1 MLARNMAVQG
11 CMCTPHGLEAVAGLE
26 ESLPGA
32 VLPRGR
38 CTMLAWPSRPTL
50 PNWSSFTSPRGK
62 PSLLSKAC
70 SDNRLPGCW
79 QRGSH
84 RVNFQL
90 RVWRMLPVGLF
101 CGVGEKGG
109 EQGEVSGRS
118 CVLPEQA
125 GHWHRSPSSSS
136 AICSCSARALCHHE
150 LRCSSSACASPG
162 QVTQVYSFRA
172 SFRVSKS
179 TFV

>member
-1 MLARNMAVQG
+1 MHTSWAGSSCWPGGVTALG
-11 CMCTPHGLEAVAGLE
+11 CAAPRTMHHACKAISSCSAQLELIRL
-26 ESLPGA
+26 S
-32 VLPRGR
+32 
-38 CTMLAWPSRPTL
+38 
-50 PNWSSFTSPRGK
+50 RGK
-62 PSLLSKAC
+62 PALLSKTC

-90 RVWRMLPVGLF
+90 GAWRMLPVGLF

-109 EQGEVSGRS
+109 ERAEVSGRS

-125 GHWHRSPSSSS
+125 GHWHCSPSSSS
-136 AICSCSARALCHHE
+136 AICSCSAHALCHHE
-150 LRCSSSACASPG
+150 LQCSSSACASPG

-172 SFRVSKS
+172 ASRVSKHLCVKQGPEPEAS
-179 TFV
+179 FLF

>member
-1 MLARNMAVQG
+1 MHTSWAGSSCWPGGVQGQCTTLAR
-11 CMCTPHGLEAVAGLE
+11 
-26 ESLPGA
+26 
-32 VLPRGR
+32 
-38 CTMLAWPSRPTL
+38 PSHPAL
-50 PNWSSFTSPRGK
+50 PNWSSFASPRGK

-70 SDNRLPGCW
+70 SDNRLTGCW

-90 RVWRMLPVGLF
+90 GVRRMLPVGLF

-109 EQGEVSGRS
+109 ERAEVSGRS

-136 AICSCSARALCHHE
+136 AICSCSAHALCHRE
-150 LRCSSSACASPG
+150 LQCSSSACASPG

-172 SFRVSKS
+172 ASRVSKHLCVKQGPEPEAS
-179 TFV
+179 FLF